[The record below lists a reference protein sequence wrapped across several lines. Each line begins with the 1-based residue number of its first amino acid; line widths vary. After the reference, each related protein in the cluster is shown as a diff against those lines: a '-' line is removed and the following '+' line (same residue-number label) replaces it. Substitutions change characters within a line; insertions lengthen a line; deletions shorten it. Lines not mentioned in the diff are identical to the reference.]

1 MTENTG
7 YAAFALYNSLK
18 LHFTS
23 NSYNYFKYHGKTNVT
38 QDTFLKR
45 KDKYS
50 FYKLSRKFDIDEL
63 KDYLVCNFVF
73 GKSSWVGEML
83 SQDGEEIYKKW
94 TKTNQSL
101 TYVFENDI
109 SKLLDSVDA
118 PDDLFIIQS
127 GSYPKMLSSVMEED
141 ITLETFVILNSIMN
155 FYPMFDKKI
164 DDDIIWPNLKLK
176 CEKYEPFLNYDRSK
190 FRSILKQKI
199 KEYE

>member
-101 TYVFENDI
+101 TYVFENDL